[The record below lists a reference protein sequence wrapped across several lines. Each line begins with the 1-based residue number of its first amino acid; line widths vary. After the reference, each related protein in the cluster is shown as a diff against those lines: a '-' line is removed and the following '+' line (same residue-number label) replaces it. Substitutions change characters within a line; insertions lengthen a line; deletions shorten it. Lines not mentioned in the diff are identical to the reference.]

1 MQHTPKTDDGS
12 PKVTYEELFGTPP
25 LSDTEEP
32 AEPEDPPEPPPIY
45 GVSRPVEE
53 AFRQLW
59 PVAYRHHENLM
70 EVMSGVRKALKR
82 GHDAAER
89 AGGPSR

>member
-1 MQHTPKTDDGS
+1 MNTKEKQRGS
-12 PKVTYEELFGTPP
+12 PKVTYDELFGTPA
-25 LSDTEEP
+25 LSDTEEA
-32 AEPEDPPEPPPIY
+32 AEPEDPPEPPPIH

-59 PVAYRHHENLM
+59 PVAYRHHESLM
-70 EVMSGVRKALKR
+70 EVMIGVRKALKR
-82 GHDAAER
+82 GHDAADS